1 MEALVHLAIC
11 SFAQRSYRL
20 VVCQLG
26 LAKFDG
32 AFYLLILNHAL
43 QARVENLSLIGQV
56 LADFEMQRVSVVTHG
71 INTVHIVIIFHLSAL
86 SNIHG

>member
-1 MEALVHLAIC
+1 MEALVDLAIC
-11 SFAQRSYRL
+11 SFTQWSYRL

-43 QARVENLSLIGQV
+43 QARVENLSLICQV
-56 LADFEMQRVSVVTHG
+56 LANFEMQRVSVVTHG
-71 INTVHIVIIFHLSAL
+71 INTVHVVIIFHLSTL
-86 SNIHG
+86 SPIHG